1 MLDEKTLYL
10 CVQKN
15 THLNFLTL
23 RLFFFYFLFIFNKA
37 NSLMKL
43 QGKKSSSVK
52 QHNKIIQSTVRRKG
66 MKAEEAN

>member
-1 MLDEKTLYL
+1 
-10 CVQKN
+10 
-15 THLNFLTL
+15 
-23 RLFFFYFLFIFNKA
+23 
-37 NSLMKL
+37 MKL